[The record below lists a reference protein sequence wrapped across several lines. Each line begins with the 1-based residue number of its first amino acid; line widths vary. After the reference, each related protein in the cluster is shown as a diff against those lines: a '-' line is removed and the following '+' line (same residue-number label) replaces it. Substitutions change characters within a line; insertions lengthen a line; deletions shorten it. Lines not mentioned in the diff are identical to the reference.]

1 MLTIGNNYNIDTT
14 MCYGD
19 KSITHRA
26 LILASIASGT
36 VTITNASLCDDCL
49 RTIDC
54 ISRLGAYIDVS
65 DNTITVGPIQQANS
79 GVLLNCGNS
88 GTTARLIAGLV
99 AGLGIDAT
107 LIGDASLSARPMDR
121 VIDPLVAMGAH
132 ITTDDNCI
140 MRIHS
145 GHPLHGIQYHT
156 PVASAQVKSA
166 LLIAGLFASGTTT
179 VIEDISTRDHTEIM
193 LQHMGIECSNC
204 AVVASVPTA
213 IDIDIPNDMSTAI
226 YGIVLAL
233 LGRGGVFVNVGIN
246 SGRVGAIEALVKSG
260 ANITLANKRKVCGE
274 WRADIEVLPSQLQ
287 PLDLDNITTVSA
299 IDDILPLAVVASR
312 TSGTSVFTGIAELAH
327 KESNRIQAIVDIC
340 TQIGA
345 TATVAGDTLSICG
358 VNNSTSHI
366 AVNSQ
371 DHRVAMTAVVAGLL
385 GGGASIDNYQCMAV
399 SCPQYLEWLGINYYK
414 LALIGSSV
422 AGSLSP
428 IICNLHSR
436 ASGINTSYDL
446 LSVGDIDDNKL
457 LDLLSS
463 YHGCNITMP
472 YKSRVAKLLYSSLDS
487 VNTVCGSVTA
497 STDGIG
503 MTTSLA
509 HHNIQLEGA
518 NILVIGAGG
527 ASMSVCRALL
537 DSGAN
542 IYVVNRTTAKADVIN
557 KQLNLVPLDSYNGI
571 VSCVPPC
578 SYELTAVAGTSPQW
592 IASVSYRSNS
602 YLKDW
607 ADNNNIQYIGGL
619 GMLYYQAQASYNM
632 WFSCHVDDCMQ
643 QLEENK

>member
-1 MLTIGNNYNIDTT
+1 MLTIGNKYNIDNSIS
-14 MCYGD
+14 YGD

-26 LILASIASGT
+26 LILASIASDN

-49 RTIDC
+49 STIDC
-54 ISRLGAYIDVS
+54 ISRLGAYIDIS
-65 DNTITVGPIQQANS
+65 GNTITVGPIQQANS
-79 GVLLNCGNS
+79 GVVLNCGNS

-107 LIGDASLSARPMDR
+107 LVGDDSLSARPMDR
-121 VIDPLVAMGAH
+121 VIEPLVAMGAH

-140 MRIHS
+140 MHLHS
-145 GHPLHGIQYHT
+145 GYPLHGIQYHM

-166 LLIAGLFASGTTT
+166 LLLAGLFASGTTT
-179 VIEDISTRDHTEIM
+179 VIEDIPTRDHTEIM
-193 LQHMGIECSNC
+193 LQHMGVECINC
-204 AVVASVPTA
+204 SVVASVPQA
-213 IDIDIPNDMSTAI
+213 NEIDIPNDMSCAI

-233 LGRGGVFVNVGIN
+233 FGCGGIFGNVGIN
-246 SGRVGAIEALVKSG
+246 SGRMGAIGALVQSG
-260 ANITLANKRKVCGE
+260 ANITLTNKRQLCGE

-287 PLDLDNITTVSA
+287 QLQLDSIATVSA

-312 TSGTSVFTGIAELAH
+312 TSGTSTIAGIAELAH

-345 TATVAGDTLSICG
+345 KATVEADTLNICG
-358 VNNSTSHI
+358 VSNSTSHI
-366 AVNSQ
+366 TVNSQ

-385 GGGASIDNYQCMAV
+385 GGGASIGNYQCMSV
-399 SCPQYLEWLGINYYK
+399 SCPQFTQWLGISYYK
-414 LALIGSSV
+414 LALIGGSV
-422 AGSLSP
+422 EGSLSP

-446 LSVGDIDDNKL
+446 LSIADIDDNKL
-457 LDLLSS
+457 LELLDS
-463 YHGCNITMP
+463 YHGCNVTMP
-472 YKSRVAKLLYSSLDS
+472 YKSRVAKLLASKLDS

-509 HHNIQLEGA
+509 KHNIQLEGA

-527 ASMSVCRALL
+527 ASMSVCRALQN
-537 DSGAN
+537 SGAN

-557 KQLNLVPLDSYNGI
+557 NQLNLVPLDSYNGI

-578 SYELTAVAGTSPQW
+578 SYELTAVAGTTPQW
-592 IASVSYRSNS
+592 IVSVSYRCNS
-602 YLKDW
+602 HLKAW
-607 ADNNNIQYIGGL
+607 AEQQGAQYIGGL
-619 GMLYYQAQASYNM
+619 GMLYYQAQASYNI
-632 WFSCHVDDCMQ
+632 WFDSHVADCMQ
-643 QLEENK
+643 QLEESK